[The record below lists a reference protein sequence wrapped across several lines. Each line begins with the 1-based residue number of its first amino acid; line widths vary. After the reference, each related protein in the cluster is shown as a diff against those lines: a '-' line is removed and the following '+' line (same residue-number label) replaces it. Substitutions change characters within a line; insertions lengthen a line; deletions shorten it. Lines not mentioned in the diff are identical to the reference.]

1 MEQIT
6 YTNKINVTRN
16 VDVFIA
22 GGGPSGV
29 AAAVFA
35 ARMGASVYLV
45 EESGAFGGAAAT
57 MLVPMFMQFGDGE
70 NFLAAGIGK
79 VEPVEQ
85 PPKEIQSGTVGVSPI
100 DPAQALILS
109 GKQVLTGQK
118 IHGDVYITSDGDVN
132 FFGVSVSGNLYVAG
146 KLHASDYL
154 YQEGVKTN
162 VGGYVYAYDFGVT
175 CEVFDGTH
183 GQITGG
189 PIFCKGYVVANDAL
203 DYAFDTWGKQ

>member
-79 VEPVEQ
+79 EVYDYIAENT
-85 PPKEIQSGTVGVSPI
+85 PKCSACRRRNTARNKENRPRSHGLGGGLS
-100 DPAQALILS
+100 DPDRIRYSYHTAWL
-109 GKQVLTGQK
+109 
-118 IHGDVYITSDGDVN
+118 
-132 FFGVSVSGNLYVAG
+132 
-146 KLHASDYL
+146 
-154 YQEGVKTN
+154 
-162 VGGYVYAYDFGVT
+162 
-175 CEVFDGTH
+175 
-183 GQITGG
+183 
-189 PIFCKGYVVANDAL
+189 
-203 DYAFDTWGKQ
+203 